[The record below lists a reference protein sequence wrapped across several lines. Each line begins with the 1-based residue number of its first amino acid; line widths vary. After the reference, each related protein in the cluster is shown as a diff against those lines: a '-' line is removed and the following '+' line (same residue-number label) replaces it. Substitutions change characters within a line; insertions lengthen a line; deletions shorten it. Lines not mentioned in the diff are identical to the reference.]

1 MSRAVN
7 LANLAD
13 TSVIAIDSTND
24 RVGIGST
31 QPSEKLDVVGVVSA
45 TSFFGDGSNL
55 SGITAGATLSAASG
69 AQRVVV
75 TSLTSGTM
83 TAAGTDA
90 DLAWN
95 STTNTLSATNISV
108 GGTLTY
114 NDVTNIDSV
123 GLITA
128 RTGIKVLA
136 NGINAVG
143 VVTANSFAGY
153 DSLQAGYFDIVSGP
167 TPDPVIYNVTV
178 ASKDSTHRYFG
189 QGSGQGYKINGVF
202 SPWLT
207 LTPGRKYRFL
217 MSSSDMSAHPFRF
230 YKEADKTTAYTT
242 NVTSTA
248 TYTEILVTDSTPQI
262 LHYQCSLHGYMGNG
276 ASTLSN
282 VSATQSSGIEVK
294 SSGSSVGTSLTAL
307 NFSGATVSTGSAG
320 ITTITIA
327 AAGIT
332 SAQSSPSANT
342 VITLNLG
349 TAQHH
354 DLRLSAG
361 ISTITCTGG
370 SAGESHSVVIT
381 QPSSGIAV
389 VGFSTYFLFPSGS
402 TPSMSE
408 GGSKVDLISF
418 VVKTEGSSGVA
429 TALLA
434 SAGLNYS

>member
-167 TPDPVIYNVTV
+167 TPDPVIYNVTY
-178 ASKDSTHRYFG
+178 ASKDATHRYFG
-189 QGSGQGYKINGVF
+189 QGSGLGYKINGVF

-217 MSSSDMSAHPFRF
+217 MSSDDMSAHPFRF
-230 YKEADKTTAYTT
+230 YKEADKTTAYTD
-242 NVTSTA
+242 NVTSTS
-248 TYTEILVTDSTPQI
+248 TYTEILVTDSTPQV

-282 VSATQSSGIEVK
+282 VAATQTVGLSTAAATVAGIVTTLDLSSAQDHKITVSGISTVTVK
-294 SSGSSVGTSLTAL
+294 GGTEGDSH
-307 NFSGATVSTGSAG
+307 TVRIINSG
-320 ITTITIA
+320 ITT
-327 AAGIT
+327 
-332 SAQSSPSANT
+332 
-342 VITLNLG
+342 
-349 TAQHH
+349 
-354 DLRLSAG
+354 
-361 ISTITCTGG
+361 
-370 SAGESHSVVIT
+370 
-381 QPSSGIAV
+381 
-389 VGFSTYFLFPSGS
+389 VGFSTFFLFPSGAD
-402 TPSMSE
+402 PSMPTAS
-408 GGSKVDLISF
+408 GAISLISF
-418 VVKTEGSSGVA
+418 TVNRVGAGGTQ
-429 TALLA
+429 LLA
-434 SAGLNYS
+434 GAALNYS